1 MASVCATFRLQS
13 RLRLP
18 LTCASGSTCHGWV
31 NDNTRLDNIRSSMGK
46 IKERHTHRCEFENKQ
61 RPLCANRVNSH
72 FCWLNNRA
80 FKLNSQQIQSSKKQ
94 FISASILCYFVAET
108 MFRLIARGLARSVV
122 APARG
127 ASRRAGGL
135 AVTTTSSRPILCA
148 DINASKHSGRLHS
161 STAADPNLPSLLT
174 ITNGEKVVYVYGI

>member
-94 FISASILCYFVAET
+94 FISASILCYLSRKLCSGSSLEDLPVRWSHQPGVLRE
-108 MFRLIARGLARSVV
+108 GLAGKMLPTPAGRFCVLTLMLQSTPVGCTP
-122 APARG
+122 AP
-127 ASRRAGGL
+127 
-135 AVTTTSSRPILCA
+135 
-148 DINASKHSGRLHS
+148 
-161 STAADPNLPSLLT
+161 LLIQT
-174 ITNGEKVVYVYGI
+174 YQVY

>member
-1 MASVCATFRLQS
+1 MASVCAPFRVQT

-18 LTCASGSTCHGWV
+18 LTCASGSTCHG
-31 NDNTRLDNIRSSMGK
+31 
-46 IKERHTHRCEFENKQ
+46 CEFENQQ

-127 ASRRAGGL
+127 ASRRAGGQ
-135 AVTTTSSRPILCA
+135 AVTTSSRPILCA